1 MNAIEPRPIKAPVDP
16 QEFALADHS
25 GWQSSVVT
33 KVLAIARKRKWVL
46 IGTVIAA
53 LLIGLLMTLL
63 ATPLYTA
70 RTTIEIRRETPTLST
85 VQAQTD
91 GRDSANDQEF
101 YQTQYGLLVAQSLG
115 DRVASDLRLAESPA
129 FLRAM
134 NSKMADV
141 WFDGEQPRSN
151 APSRAARI
159 RIIGSM
165 LINGIDISPERN
177 SRLVNISYTSP
188 DPAMSKRVVDAWGAG
203 YIQTTLD
210 RRFETTSYARNFLEK
225 RLAQLRGRIDETER
239 QLVDYASRQ
248 GIVNIPGPTSSGP
261 EGGSTETP
269 LIATDLAVLNAELAK
284 ATADRI
290 TAQSRTGR
298 DSAVSSEAITNP
310 TIATLRAQRAE
321 LSGNYAKLMQQF
333 EPQYGPALALQRQIR
348 SIDKAV
354 ADEQAR
360 VGGSLDGNYQSSL
373 ARETELKQRV
383 DGLKTSF
390 LDLRRRTIQYDILQR
405 DVDTN
410 RQLYAALLQRYK
422 EIGVAGGVGINNISI
437 VDPAEMPTGP
447 SSPSLLKNL
456 AIALLLGM
464 VLASALV
471 FLLEIV
477 DVGISDPG
485 EVPQVLRVPLL
496 GMIPISEDDVE
507 DLLLD
512 PKSAVSEAY
521 FSLQTTLRLSTDHGF
536 PRSIVV
542 TSSRPGEGKSTTSYA
557 LARSLTQLGRRVLLI
572 DADMRSPS
580 VHRMTRLSNV
590 RGLSNYLSGED
601 DVSELIQTFGVA
613 NMFVMAAGPQPPSAA
628 ELLASDRLATL
639 VSELTVTFD
648 FIVID
653 GPPVMGIADAPLIGS
668 CVEGTVFVIEAHAT
682 TKGTARVAITRMQAS
697 HVPIL
702 GAVLTKF
709 NMKRANYGYGY
720 DYGYG
725 YGYGD
730 PSNPSVPA
738 TSPSASTTAS

>member
-1 MNAIEPRPIKAPVDP
+1 MNAIETRPITAPVDP
-16 QEFALADHS
+16 REFAQGDNG
-25 GWQSSVVT
+25 GWQSSIVT
-33 KVLAIARKRKWVL
+33 QVLAIAKKRKWIL
-46 IGTVIAA
+46 IGAVVAA
-53 LLIGLLMTLL
+53 LLIGLLLTLL

-85 VQAQTD
+85 VQAATD
-91 GRDSANDQEF
+91 GRSSANDQEF

-115 DRVASDLRLAESPA
+115 DRVASDLRLADSPA

-134 NSKMADV
+134 RSKAADI
-141 WFDGEQPRSN
+141 WFDGNQLRPN
-151 APSRAARI
+151 APSRADRI
-159 RIIGSM
+159 RIIGST
-165 LINGIDISPERN
+165 LIGGIDISPERN

-188 DPAMSKRVVDAWGAG
+188 DPALSKRVVDAWGAG

-210 RRFETTSYARNFLEK
+210 RRFETTAYARNFLEK

-261 EGGSTETP
+261 EGGTTETP
-269 LIATDLAVLNAELAK
+269 LIANDLAVLNAELAK

-298 DSAVSSEAITNP
+298 DSSASSEALTNS
-310 TIATLRAQRAE
+310 TIATLRSQRAE
-321 LSGNYAKLMQQF
+321 LSGTYAKLMQQF

-348 SIDKAV
+348 SIDKAL

-360 VGGSLDGNYQSSL
+360 IGGSINSNYQSSL

-383 DGLKTSF
+383 DELKTSF

-437 VDPAEMPTGP
+437 VDPAEMPGGP
-447 SSPSLLKNL
+447 SSPSLMKNL
-456 AIALLLGM
+456 AIALLMGLVIG
-464 VLASALV
+464 SAIV
-471 FLLEIV
+471 FLLELM
-477 DVGISDPG
+477 DAGISDPG

-496 GMIPISEDDVE
+496 GTIPVSENDVE
-507 DLLLD
+507 QSLLD
-512 PKSAVSEAY
+512 RKSVISEAY

-557 LARSLTQLGRRVLLI
+557 LARSLSQLGRRVLLV

-580 VHRMTRLSNV
+580 IHHMTQLSNA
-590 RGLSNYLSGED
+590 RGLSNYLSGEN
-601 DVSELIQTFGVA
+601 DVSTLIQTFGTT
-613 NMFVMAAGPQPPSAA
+613 NLFVMAAGPQPPSAA
-628 ELLASDRLATL
+628 ELLASDRLGTL
-639 VSELTVTFD
+639 LAELNAAFD
-648 FIVID
+648 FVVID
-653 GPPVMGIADAPLIGS
+653 GPPVMGIADAPLVGS
-668 CVEGTVFVIEAHAT
+668 RVEGTVFVIEAHAT
-682 TKGTARVAITRMQAS
+682 TKGTARVAIGRMQSS

-709 NMKRANYGYGY
+709 NMKRAHYGYGY

-730 PSNPSVPA
+730 RSAAPV
-738 TSPSASTTAS
+738 SPDAAG

>member
-1 MNAIEPRPIKAPVDP
+1 MNAIETRPAAAPVDP
-16 QEFALADHS
+16 RELAYTDQ
-25 GWQSSVVT
+25 GVWQSSVVT
-33 KVLAIARKRKWVL
+33 QVLAIAKKRKWIL
-46 IGTVIAA
+46 IGAVVAA
-53 LLIGLLMTLL
+53 LLIGLLLTLL

-85 VQAQTD
+85 VQAATD
-91 GRDSANDQEF
+91 GRSSANDQEF

-115 DRVASDLRLAESPA
+115 DRVASDLRLADSPA

-134 NSKMADV
+134 KSKAADI
-141 WFDGEQPRSN
+141 WFDGDQLRPN
-151 APSRAARI
+151 APSRADRI

-165 LINGIDISPERN
+165 LIGGIDISPERN

-188 DPAMSKRVVDAWGAG
+188 DPTLSKRVVDAWSAG

-210 RRFETTSYARNFLEK
+210 RRFETTAYARNFLEK
-225 RLAQLRGRIDETER
+225 RLAQLRGKIDETER

-261 EGGSTETP
+261 EGGTTETP
-269 LIATDLAVLNAELAK
+269 LIANDLAVLNAELAK

-298 DSAVSSEAITNP
+298 DSSASSEALTNS
-310 TIATLRAQRAE
+310 TIATLRSQRAE
-321 LSGNYAKLMQQF
+321 LSGTYAKLMQQF

-348 SIDKAV
+348 SIDKAL

-360 VGGSLDGNYQSSL
+360 IGGSINSNYQSSL

-383 DGLKTSF
+383 DALKTSF

-437 VDPAEMPTGP
+437 VDPAEMPGGP
-447 SSPSLLKNL
+447 SSPSLMKNL
-456 AIALLLGM
+456 AIALLMGLVIG
-464 VLASALV
+464 SAIV
-471 FLLEIV
+471 FLLELM
-477 DVGISDPG
+477 DAGISDPG

-496 GMIPISEDDVE
+496 GTIPVSEDDVE
-507 DLLLD
+507 QSLLD
-512 PKSAVSEAY
+512 RKSVISEAY

-557 LARSLTQLGRRVLLI
+557 LARSLSQLGRRVLLV

-580 VHRMTRLSNV
+580 IHHMTQLSNA
-590 RGLSNYLSGED
+590 RGLSNYLSGES
-601 DVSELIQTFGVA
+601 DVSTLIQTFGA
-613 NMFVMAAGPQPPSAA
+613 TNLFVMAAGPQPPSAA

-639 VSELTVTFD
+639 LTELNAAFD

-653 GPPVMGIADAPLIGS
+653 GPPVMGIADAPLVGS
-668 CVEGTVFVIEAHAT
+668 RVEGTVFVIEAHAT
-682 TKGTARVAITRMQAS
+682 TKGTARVAIGRMQAS

-709 NMKRANYGYGY
+709 NMKRAHYGYGY

-730 PSNPSVPA
+730 RSTAQV
-738 TSPSASTTAS
+738 SPDAAG